1 MSHTPLN
8 YLYGLC
14 SLPRDVFRHKAR
26 GKFVMS
32 KVKQNN
38 EFIDVQK
45 QQQRSKK
52 FRYSDALK
60 IKSGGKDIYKTT

>member
-8 YLYGLC
+8 YFVGLC
-14 SLPRDVFRHKAR
+14 SFPQDVFLHKAR
-26 GKFVMS
+26 GKFVTS

-38 EFIDVQK
+38 EFIDEQK
-45 QQQRSKK
+45 QQKRSKK
-52 FRYSDALK
+52 FRYTDALK

>member
-1 MSHTPLN
+1 
-8 YLYGLC
+8 
-14 SLPRDVFRHKAR
+14 
-26 GKFVMS
+26 MS